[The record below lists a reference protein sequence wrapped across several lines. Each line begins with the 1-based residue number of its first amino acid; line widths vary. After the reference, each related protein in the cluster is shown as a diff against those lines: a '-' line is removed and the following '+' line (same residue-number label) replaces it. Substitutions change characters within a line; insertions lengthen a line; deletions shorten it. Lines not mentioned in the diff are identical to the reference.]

1 MLWIVETPTQQE
13 DFTMPRH
20 ALTALSLLLA
30 VFLMACG
37 GSDTSDEGEADAAAS
52 AEETAATTVD
62 EATQTLVDEGTST
75 LKAEFEKFG
84 AALTLTEPTQLAS
97 LVETP
102 ESFVDKQVLIEGTV
116 TGVCKG
122 MGCWVEVKATDG
134 ASIIARSLDH
144 SVSVPKDCEGRH
156 VKVQG
161 LFQAMGPPPAEME
174 EVEGEGQHE
183 GEEGVEPHE
192 CPAPTYILSMDAVE
206 LGPASDAS

>member
-1 MLWIVETPTQQE
+1 
-13 DFTMPRH
+13 MPRH
-20 ALTALSLLLA
+20 ALTALSLLLV

-37 GSDTSDEGEADAAAS
+37 GSDTSEGEAETAAS
-52 AEETAATTVD
+52 VEETAATTVGD
-62 EATQTLVDEGTST
+62 ETKTLVDEGTAT
-75 LKAEFEKFG
+75 LTAEFEKFG
-84 AALTLTEPTQLAS
+84 TALTLTEPTQLAS

-102 ESFVDKQVLIEGTV
+102 ENFVDKQVLVEGTV

-122 MGCWVEVKATDG
+122 MGCWVEVKAADG

-144 SVSVPKDCEGRH
+144 SVSVPKDCEGRR

-161 LFQAMGPPPAEME
+161 LFQAMGPPPAEKE
-174 EVEGEGQHE
+174 EVEGEGHHE

-206 LGPASDAS
+206 LGPAGDAS